1 MNSRKKIIN
10 ELRFQLNS
18 KEVKDQHYPV
28 QLSASDAN
36 AILVLLKEQEVMEK
50 NRLPYSP
57 DSNVQWT

>member
-1 MNSRKKIIN
+1 MTDRKKIIN
-10 ELRFQLNS
+10 DLRFQLGS

-36 AILVLLKEQEVMEK
+36 TILAILKEQEVREK